1 MKYELKIEYKDN
13 DQLKSLIN
21 KSYFDN
27 GNNGKLKGKLAFL
40 KIEKEDPL
48 FVVFKGLNN
57 ATTKIVNDELIDGTM
72 RCVVDENTEI
82 IQLYPIN
89 NYCIVEQEKYSFY

>member
-1 MKYELKIEYKDN
+1 MKYELKIEYKDS
-13 DQLKSLIN
+13 DQLKNIIE
-21 KSYFDN
+21 KSYFEH
-27 GNNGKLKGKLAFL
+27 GNNGKLRGKTHFIT
-40 KIEKEDPL
+40 IEKEDPL

-57 ATTKIVNDELIDGTM
+57 ATTKIVNDELIDGSM

-89 NYCIVEQEKYSFY
+89 NYCIIEKEKYSFY

>member
-27 GNNGKLKGKLAFL
+27 GNNGKLKGKTSFL

>member
-1 MKYELKIEYKDN
+1 MKYELKIEFKDN
-13 DQLKSLIN
+13 EQLKSIIS
-21 KSYFDN
+21 KTYFDD
-27 GNNGKLKGKLAFL
+27 GNNGKLKGKIASL

-57 ATTKIVNDELIDGTM
+57 ATTKILNDDLIDGSM
-72 RCVVDENTEI
+72 RCVIDEEVEF

-89 NYCIVEQEKYSFY
+89 NYCIIEQEKYSFY